1 MLIADELGKNK
12 HLHVSLS
19 WTTATTTTKGSK
31 ETNKKKYDKEKRG
44 KVGKGLITTEDKD

>member
-31 ETNKKKYDKEKRG
+31 ETNKEKRG
-44 KVGKGLITTEDKD
+44 KVGKGLITAEDKD